1 MGDDDDCDD
10 YDNGYHISPVR
21 IQRLQSIYVAPV
33 VSFAFSVYLTLPLL
47 PLLTCPLLPDSE
59 PSKILTQRFLNKKR
73 DWRLKLKGLVFYM
86 IAFPVLGL
94 LFLAFGRTWSR
105 ISSAAGKEKKFQ
117 FISWFRLLCNTCPSF
132 FHECPIQGGSHYR
145 KRRREGIPKF
155 STRAFAIL

>member
-33 VSFAFSVYLTLPLL
+33 ASFAFSVYLTLPLL

-73 DWRLKLKGLVFYM
+73 DRGLKLKGLVFYM
-86 IAFPVLGL
+86 IAFLVSRL
-94 LFLAFGRTWSR
+94 LVLAFGRT
-105 ISSAAGKEKKFQ
+105 
-117 FISWFRLLCNTCPSF
+117 
-132 FHECPIQGGSHYR
+132 
-145 KRRREGIPKF
+145 
-155 STRAFAIL
+155 